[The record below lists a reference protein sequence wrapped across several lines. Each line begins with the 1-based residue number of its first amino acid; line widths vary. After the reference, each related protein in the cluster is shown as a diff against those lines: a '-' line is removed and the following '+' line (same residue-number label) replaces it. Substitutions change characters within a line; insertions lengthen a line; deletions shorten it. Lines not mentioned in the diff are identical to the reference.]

1 MRQRHTIPNYVNAY
15 LSHPNETF
23 KKKKKESKDELQERV
38 KEEKSRKKNEP
49 R

>member
-23 KKKKKESKDELQERV
+23 KKKKESKDELQERV

>member
-1 MRQRHTIPNYVNAY
+1 MRQRHAIPNYVNAY
-15 LSHPNETF
+15 LSRPNETF
-23 KKKKKESKDELQERV
+23 KKKESKDELQERV